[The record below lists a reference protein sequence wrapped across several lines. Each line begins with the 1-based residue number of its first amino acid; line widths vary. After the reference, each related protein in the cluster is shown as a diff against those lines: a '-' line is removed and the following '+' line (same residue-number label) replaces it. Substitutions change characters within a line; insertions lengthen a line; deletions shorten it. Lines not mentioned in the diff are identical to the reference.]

1 MSHSSSHPHSPHHQ
15 TDRSTTVAAG
25 LTIFAAVMLLIDG
38 FLNVLRGV
46 SAIVHDS
53 VYVNAPDY
61 VYKFNVAGWGWVH
74 LFLGIAAIMVG
85 VGLFKVSPWARV
97 LGVFIATLILIA
109 NFLSLPYFPLW
120 SIVVMAACALVIW
133 ALCVVR
139 QD

>member
-1 MSHSSSHPHSPHHQ
+1 MSHSSQPHSPHHYSE
-15 TDRSTTVAAG
+15 RSLTVATG
-25 LTIFAAVMLLIDG
+25 LTVFAAVMLLIDG

-46 SAIVHDS
+46 SAIVHDT
-53 VYVNAPDY
+53 VFVNAPDY

-85 VGLFKVSPWARV
+85 VGLFRVSAWARV
-97 LGVFIATLILIA
+97 LGIAVAALILIA

-120 SIVVMAACALVIW
+120 SVVVMAVCAFVIW

-139 QD
+139 HD